1 VQNSVS
7 RFDFKFNLYR
17 YMKER
22 ESSIGS
28 LTEELLAA
36 REAAVEAEREMNLAR
51 DAASEAAA
59 DRSRFEAEL
68 REARRERDAAAAA
81 AASAAT
87 ATTTAAAAAAAADR
101 LSESGAPDAA
111 AEDDPSVPGVSALG
125 SPGFMS
131 PRDGMGS
138 RERQVRGERER
149 DELRLVIREAQGTI
163 EGLER
168 DVARADAVAAVA
180 DKAHDD
186 AESKL
191 ETTERELSV
200 ARGEL
205 VEVREVGL

>member
-1 VQNSVS
+1 
-7 RFDFKFNLYR
+7 LYR

-81 AASAAT
+81 AAAAEAAAASAAT
-87 ATTTAAAAAAAADR
+87 ATTTAAAAAAAAAADR